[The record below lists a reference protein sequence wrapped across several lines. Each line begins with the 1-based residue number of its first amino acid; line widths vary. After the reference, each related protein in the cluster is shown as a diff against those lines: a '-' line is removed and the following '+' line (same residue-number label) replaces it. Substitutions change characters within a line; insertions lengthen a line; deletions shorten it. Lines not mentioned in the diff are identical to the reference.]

1 MAKALSK
8 KADVLVIVSK
18 QSENINEW
26 HKTGLNI
33 LEVDTYNDF
42 KSMVLSTLRIKKFFN
57 LREKIMAFKPD
68 VIYYPMIH
76 IWTPIINLL
85 IRKVPK
91 IVTLHD
97 PRLHK
102 GEENFILEK
111 ISNLSIKQ
119 ADRIIILSNIFKETV
134 INLGIDRDKID
145 VIPHGEFSYY
155 ADKNNNMKKEFKN
168 TILFF
173 GRISKYKGI
182 EVLLKAFKII
192 KGIKKE
198 TKLLIVGNGD
208 ITKYK
213 NLIERISDVD
223 IINRWISDDEVGEF
237 FSKADFLVVP
247 YIDASQSGVI
257 PIAYGFS
264 MPVVASRIG
273 GIPEQVDDGKT
284 GFLVRPSDENELAE
298 RCLKLLDDPDLIIEM
313 GKNAYIKAHDEM
325 SWEHVSDLLLE
336 SINKIYTERGTPN

>member
-1 MAKALSK
+1 
-8 KADVLVIVSK
+8 VI
-18 QSENINEW
+18 
-26 HKTGLNI
+26 
-33 LEVDTYNDF
+33 
-42 KSMVLSTLRIKKFFN
+42 
-57 LREKIMAFKPD
+57 
-68 VIYYPMIH
+68 
-76 IWTPIINLL
+76 
-85 IRKVPK
+85 
-91 IVTLHD
+91 
-97 PRLHK
+97 
-102 GEENFILEK
+102 
-111 ISNLSIKQ
+111 
-119 ADRIIILSNIFKETV
+119 
-134 INLGIDRDKID
+134 
-145 VIPHGEFSYY
+145 
-155 ADKNNNMKKEFKN
+155 
-168 TILFF
+168 
-173 GRISKYKGI
+173 
-182 EVLLKAFKII
+182 LKAFKII